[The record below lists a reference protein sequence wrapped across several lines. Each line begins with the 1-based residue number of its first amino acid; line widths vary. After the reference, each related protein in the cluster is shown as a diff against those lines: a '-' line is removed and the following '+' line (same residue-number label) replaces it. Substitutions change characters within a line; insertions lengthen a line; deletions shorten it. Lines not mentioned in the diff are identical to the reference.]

1 MAKGCRFLEYSVLLG
16 ENGSIKFEDLEADKL
31 NIKPGD
37 TFLCFVDPNTQEVT
51 MKKFNLQSYEH
62 IHMEAV

>member
-37 TFLCFVDPNTQEVT
+37 TFLCFVDPDTQEVT